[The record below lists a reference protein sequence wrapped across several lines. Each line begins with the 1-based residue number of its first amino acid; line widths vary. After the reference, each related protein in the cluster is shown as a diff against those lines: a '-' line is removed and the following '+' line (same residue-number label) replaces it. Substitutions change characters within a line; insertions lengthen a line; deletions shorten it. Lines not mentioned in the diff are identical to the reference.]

1 MCVIQATPAME
12 ESVVVDSASGER
24 KKSTVRTSTGTF
36 FPRKHDAV
44 IETIE
49 KRVAAVTM
57 IPVGEKRDALKEG
70 TPALCWCSC

>member
-1 MCVIQATPAME
+1 ME

-36 FPRKHDAV
+36 FPRKHDSV

-57 IPVGEKRDALKEG
+57 IPVGECDKG
-70 TPALCWCSC
+70 